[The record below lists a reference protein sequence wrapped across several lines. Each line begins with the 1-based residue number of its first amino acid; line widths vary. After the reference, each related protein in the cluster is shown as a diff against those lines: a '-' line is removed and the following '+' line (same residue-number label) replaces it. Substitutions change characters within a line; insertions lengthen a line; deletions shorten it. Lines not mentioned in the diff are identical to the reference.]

1 MTEEQKK
8 RKAERQKK
16 YRENKKLKTER
27 AAMHPATP
35 VDPNPISPAIRLE
48 RHLPE
53 PIKAALEDL
62 NGKLPGLRFL
72 QVGRCYNGYDL
83 CLYSEFDSREAAAA
97 ASSFTMT

>member
-27 AAMHPATP
+27 AAIHPATP

-53 PIKAALEDL
+53 PTKASLEEIRTIPVLHYPQTD
-62 NGKLPGLRFL
+62 
-72 QVGRCYNGYDL
+72 
-83 CLYSEFDSREAAAA
+83 FDVLMRRMRRESAK
-97 ASSFTMT
+97 